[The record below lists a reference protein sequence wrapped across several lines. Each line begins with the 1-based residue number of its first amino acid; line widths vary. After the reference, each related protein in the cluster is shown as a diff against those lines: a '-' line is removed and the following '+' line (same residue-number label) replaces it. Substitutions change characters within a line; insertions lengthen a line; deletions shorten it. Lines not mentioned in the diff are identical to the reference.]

1 MSIWSSLFGK
11 QEIKPAVGGQMIS
24 TTELPAELK
33 PYYKD
38 ILTKAQALYNDR
50 TSQGYQPYIGA
61 TLADFTPEQKQ
72 VQTGLAGLVGS
83 QAPAYQEAMGMT
95 REAATPFSTE
105 QIEEYMSPYQ
115 QAVTDI
121 EKREATKQYQTD
133 VVPQLAAKAAMTQPF
148 GGSRQAILEG
158 MASDTQQRLL
168 SDIQAKGSA
177 QSYQDAISRLDADR
191 LAKGQGASQLA
202 NLASS
207 QYKGAASE
215 FAGLQLSGEEQQ
227 RQNQTALDEAF
238 KQYLEEQQ
246 YPYDTMGK
254 YQSMVIGAPLGQTT
268 YSKPQA
274 AVMGPSFGQQLIG
287 GLGGLGNIYGSF
299 TGRTIGGQDYIQPG
313 QQVGGQTGGGIGSLI
328 KRQTNGPANDE
339 YVSNW
344 KYDSKLDPWT
354 NYSTASQN
362 YFKVMGEEEKRL
374 QDIAGLRTEDLNK
387 RKSYLEADRANQQF
401 HREQAAFTAMAKLGT
416 DPDVTDA
423 PGGGAGQLLT
433 MLGKAGP
440 EIGASETA
448 RRANIREQEE
458 ALLPLQIKY
467 EEARASGNIALA
479 NSIMTQMK
487 DISDA
492 YATRRTAELTGAAHK
507 LSSTLKP
514 KDVQS
519 LAASIVGDKMVADQS
534 GVYHPEGKSTPQ
546 ANDLARLFRTA
557 ERQMQSKDSATI
569 KYKGKTYTFTTE
581 DLGADVG
588 TKFSDMINE
597 TGMEGLQ
604 ETLMRYIGN
613 ITGLGLSGQTMSYN
627 PEEKISL
634 IPNDILNID
643 VDGDFLKSKKK
654 IRK

>member
-50 TSQGYQPYIGA
+50 TSQGYQLYEGA
-61 TLADFTPEQKQ
+61 TLADFTPEQQQ

-95 REAATPFSTE
+95 REATTPYSSE

-121 EKREATKQYQTD
+121 EKREATKQYQTQ
-133 VVPQLAAKAAMTQPF
+133 VVPQIAAKAAMTQPF

-168 SDIQAKGSA
+168 SDLQAKGSA

-202 NLASS
+202 NLASG

-238 KQYLEEQQ
+238 KQKLEEQQ
-246 YPYDTMGK
+246 FPYDTMGK
-254 YQSMVIGAPLGQTT
+254 YQSMVIGAPMGQTT

-299 TGRTIGGQDYIQPG
+299 TGRTIGGQDYVQPG
-313 QQVGGQTGGGIGSLI
+313 QPTAKAGGGIGSLI
-328 KRQTNGPANDE
+328 KRAQPGPANNE
-339 YVSNW
+339 YESKW
-344 KYDSKLDPWT
+344 KYDPNIDPYD
-354 NYSTASQN
+354 NYQYASEN

-416 DPDVTDA
+416 DQDVTDA

-487 DISDA
+487 SISDA
-492 YATRRTAELTGAAHK
+492 YATRRTAENTGAAHK

-534 GVYHPEGKSTPQ
+534 GVYHPEGKSTPE

-581 DLGADVG
+581 DLGADTG

-613 ITGLGLSGQTMSYN
+613 VTGLGLSDQTMSYE
-627 PEEKISL
+627 PEEEISL
-634 IPNDILNID
+634 IPNNILNID
-643 VDGDFLKSKKK
+643 DDGDFLKSKKK
-654 IRK
+654 IRN

>member
-121 EKREATKQYQTD
+121 EKREATKQYESQ
-133 VVPQLAAKAAMTQPF
+133 VQPQLAAQAAMTQPF

>member
-50 TSQGYQPYIGA
+50 TSQGYQLYEGA
-61 TLADFTPEQKQ
+61 TLADFTPEQQQ

-95 REAATPFSTE
+95 REATTPYSSE

-121 EKREATKQYQTD
+121 EKREATKQYQTQ
-133 VVPQLAAKAAMTQPF
+133 VVPQIAAKAAMTQPF

-168 SDIQAKGSA
+168 SDLQAKGSA

-202 NLASS
+202 NLASG

-238 KQYLEEQQ
+238 KQKLEEQQ
-246 YPYDTMGK
+246 FPYDTMGK
-254 YQSMVIGAPLGQTT
+254 YQSMVIGAPMGQTT

-299 TGRTIGGQDYIQPG
+299 TGRTIGGQDYVQPG
-313 QQVGGQTGGGIGSLI
+313 QPTAKAGGGIGSLI
-328 KRQTNGPANDE
+328 KRAQPGPANNE
-339 YVSNW
+339 YESKW
-344 KYDSKLDPWT
+344 KYDPNIDPYD
-354 NYSTASQN
+354 NYQYASEN

-416 DPDVTDA
+416 DQDVTDA

-487 DISDA
+487 SISDA
-492 YATRRTAELTGAAHK
+492 YATRRTAENTGAAHK

-534 GVYHPEGKSTPQ
+534 GVYHPEGKSTPE

-569 KYKGKTYTFTTE
+569 KYKGKAYTFTTE

-613 ITGLGLSGQTMSYN
+613 VTGLGLSDQTMSY
-627 PEEKISL
+627 PIEEEISL

>member
-467 EEARASGNIALA
+467 DEARASGNIALA

-487 DISDA
+487 SISDA
-492 YATRRTAELTGAAHK
+492 YSTRRTAELTGAAHK

-643 VDGDFLKSKKK
+643 FDDNFLKSKKK

>member
-50 TSQGYQPYIGA
+50 TSQGYQLYEGA
-61 TLADFTPEQKQ
+61 TLADFTPEQQQ

-95 REAATPFSTE
+95 REATTPYSSE

-121 EKREATKQYQTD
+121 EKREATKQYESQ
-133 VVPQLAAKAAMTQPF
+133 VQPQLAAKAAMTQPF

-168 SDIQAKGSA
+168 SDLQAKGSA

-202 NLASS
+202 NLASG

-238 KQYLEEQQ
+238 KQKLEEQQ
-246 YPYDTMGK
+246 FPYDTMGK
-254 YQSMVIGAPLGQTT
+254 YQSMVIGAPMGQTT

-299 TGRTIGGQDYIQPG
+299 TGRTIGGQDYVQPG
-313 QQVGGQTGGGIGSLI
+313 QPTAKAGGGIGSLI
-328 KRQTNGPANDE
+328 KRAQPGPANNE
-339 YVSNW
+339 YESKW
-344 KYDSKLDPWT
+344 KYDPNIDPYD
-354 NYSTASQN
+354 NYQYASEN

-416 DPDVTDA
+416 DQDVTDA

-487 DISDA
+487 SISDA
-492 YATRRTAELTGAAHK
+492 YATRRTAENTGAAHK

-534 GVYHPEGKSTPQ
+534 GVYHPEGKSTPE

-569 KYKGKTYTFTTE
+569 KYKGKAYTFTTE

-613 ITGLGLSGQTMSYN
+613 VTGLGLSDQTMSY
-627 PEEKISL
+627 PIEEEISL